1 MVASGPARQPSKT
14 IKRCSPA
21 QQVLSPHCACRT
33 LHIPVLPS
41 VGLRKVF
48 DGTVKHPSYQTTC
61 VLAPPQAAVQALEAR
76 EKICGA
82 TQEKPDAIYIGVPPL
97 YHGSMN
103 DPKADMELQLSRVC
117 WTPVNAITAV
127 TSYGAHLIFHGLLQ
141 AGLNLFVE
149 KPLSL
154 KPAAEVAELA
164 GKLSELQSQQGLVIA
179 VGYMLRAAPA
189 VQVLSVKS
197 RN

>member
-1 MVASGPARQPSKT
+1 M
-14 IKRCSPA
+14 
-21 QQVLSPHCACRT
+21 
-33 LHIPVLPS
+33 
-41 VGLRKVF
+41 
-48 DGTVKHPSYQTTC
+48 
-61 VLAPPQAAVQALEAR
+61 
-76 EKICGA
+76 
-82 TQEKPDAIYIGVPPL
+82 QEKPDAVYIGVPPL

-103 DPKADMELQLSRVC
+103 DPKADLELQLSRVC
-117 WTPVNAITAV
+117 WTPVNAVTAV
-127 TSYGAHLIFHGLLQ
+127 LSYCTHPIFYGLLQ

-189 VQVLSVKS
+189 IEVCVIV
-197 RN
+197 